1 LIARRFSIFRIWLL
15 SLLAALSLTGCLTVA
30 DIIAPSTTEVG
41 TTVLFKSQIRQGLEA
56 DPAQFSYQWNFGDG
70 ATASGPQVSHAYEQP
85 GEYTVV
91 LTMTDAE
98 GSTYTSQAIV
108 EVLPFTGTLVPVSV
122 RVYDATGYQM
132 PSNWPGMQGQ
142 SLSGPVGLSGVTV
155 KVAGQSLST
164 DDTGRVLFQISQ
176 PVQAPVAIISKPG
189 YLTQSVTVPAG
200 NTQERAVVVLL
211 KKESPAVSIPDIA
224 QPQTVV
230 SGEQNLDTL
239 AAKVVI
245 PEQAFVDAA
254 GQPVTGAATARVT
267 PWNITNATDMVAF
280 PGQRRAD
287 GGSAGVVQLI
297 SFGMLSIEFEQNGQ
311 KLQLAPGKTA
321 EISMDLPI
329 NQEIDGRA
337 IVVGDTIPLWHF
349 NESRG
354 LWEQEGTGVVV
365 PSDTS
370 YTGLA
375 VKATVSH
382 FSSWNWDKVQD
393 PVATAV
399 SRELRCV
406 VPVTAGGVSPLAA
419 DDKCLVEITQQLANG
434 TLLSDTLVVPAGGS
448 VFTNFV
454 STAVVKFQAEALMAG
469 NRGTAT
475 WTVNADEATSVL
487 DILLDQQLFS
497 TVVPGDVPV
506 VTELGPVVTFSLP
519 YALYSGIN
527 FEVREADLAVWIK
540 GADGTLTPLPFK
552 PFFGSEYI
560 YDPAA
565 WTYSYRLLGA
575 GNAAGAS
582 MLGALSGSLAVTLP
596 VDRDITWEQG
606 QKVVGY
612 TETLQIDVTVP
623 VQTYSGPTLVQ
634 APSENSNDLTFALWD
649 EVGVSSPIQDNSQ
662 VEMSFMVISGG
673 WTSDYTP
680 WLPTQAPSWL
690 IRDGSG
696 YSQQANPTYF
706 KPYFQLGMDCNQMND
721 YLYGTYKVLMRV
733 RVTDPVTGERKVY
746 TSKPFVH
753 QFSGPACT

>member
-1 LIARRFSIFRIWLL
+1 MIARRFSIFRIWLL
-15 SLLAALSLTGCLTVA
+15 ALLAALSLTGCLTVA
-30 DIIAPSTTEVG
+30 DIIAPATTEVG
-41 TTVLFKSQIRQGLEA
+41 TSVLFKSQIRQGLEA
-56 DPAQFSYQWNFGDG
+56 DPAQFDYQWNFGDG
-70 ATASGPQVSHAYEQP
+70 ATATGAQVSHAYEQP

-98 GSTYTSQAIV
+98 GSTYTSQAII

-132 PSNWPGMQGQ
+132 PSTWPGMMGQ

-211 KKESPAVSIPDIA
+211 KKESPAVSIADIE

-245 PEQAFVDAA
+245 PEQAFVDTA

-287 GGSAGVVQLI
+287 GGSAGVVKLI

-329 NQEIDGRA
+329 NQDIDGRT

-354 LWEQEGTGVVV
+354 LWEQEGSGLVVA
-365 PSDTS
+365 SDTS

-406 VPVTAGGVSPLAA
+406 IPDAVGVNSPLAA
-419 DDKCLVEITQQLANG
+419 DDKCLVELTQQLPNG
-434 TLLSDTLVVPAGGS
+434 TLLSDTLVLPAGGS

-454 STAVVKFQAEALMAG
+454 STAVVKFQAEALMVG

-475 WTVNADEATSVL
+475 WTVDAAQSATVFDIVLTQQFVSSV
-487 DILLDQQLFS
+487 
-497 TVVPGDVPV
+497 VEGDVPV
-506 VTELGPVVTFSLP
+506 VAESGPVITFRLP
-519 YALYSGIN
+519 YADYMGVS
-527 FEVREADLAVWIK
+527 FEVRPDDLTWSIK
-540 GADGTLTPLPFK
+540 GEDGTLTPLPFK
-552 PFFGSEYI
+552 PFLGSAYV
-560 YDPAA
+560 YQDDA
-565 WTYSYRLLGA
+565 WTYSYRVLGA
-575 GNAAGAS
+575 GNASGAS
-582 MLGALSGSLAVTLP
+582 MIGALSGNLVAGLP
-596 VDRDITWEQG
+596 IDRDIVWEQG
-606 QKVVGY
+606 QKIIGS
-612 TETLQIDVTVP
+612 TEVMQLEFSIPSQV
-623 VQTYSGPTLVQ
+623 YSGPTLVR
-634 APSENSNDLTFALWD
+634 APSDDMADLTFALWD
-649 EVGVSSPIQDNSQ
+649 EVGVTTPIEQGSV
-662 VEMSFMVISGG
+662 VELSFMPITGG

-680 WLPTQAPSWL
+680 WLPTRAPTGFN
-690 IRDGSG
+690 RPADVG
-696 YSQQANPTYF
+696 YLDDQPTYF
-706 KPYFQLGMDCNQMND
+706 RPYFQLAYNCNQMGD

-733 RVTDPVTGERKVY
+733 RVTNPVSGERKIY
-746 TSKPFVH
+746 TSKPFVN
-753 QFSGPACT
+753 QFTGPACT